1 MNRYIIWIFT
11 GALAAMI
18 TLNPHIS
25 LTAAREA
32 LLLCGNVLIPSL
44 LPFFICA
51 NILILTG
58 AAVFFGRYLGFLM
71 RPLFRVGGAGAL
83 ALITGMISGYPSGA
97 AVTCKLYEAGAID
110 RDEAHR
116 LLAFVNN
123 SGPLFIMG
131 AVGVGIYQSPKLG
144 VILYI
149 SHIAAALFTGMVFRF
164 YGAKSLKG
172 RAPCPK
178 SAPMEHNILGRAVTD
193 SLKSVIT
200 LCGYVVFFAVLA
212 AALDRAGILFALSRI
227 FAFTSENNRTLLSKG
242 IFEIATG
249 ISAAKNA
256 DFSAVSSVLAWGG
269 ISVLFQTQSFT
280 SKSGLSLKTYFFGK
294 LLCGGFAALI
304 TKVILLIH
312 PVEVEAFSAAGI
324 TKIKMFLYY
333 LLGGMG
339 LTIGIFA
346 LFSFISLITT
356 KKSR

>member
-149 SHIAAALFTGMVFRF
+149 SHIAAALFTGMVFSLLRRKKPQRKGTLPKKCAH
-164 YGAKSLKG
+164 GAQYSGKG
-172 RAPCPK
+172 RYRLIKIRNNPVRICGVFCGACR
-178 SAPMEHNILGRAVTD
+178 SLGSGGN
-193 SLKSVIT
+193 SLRPLPHFCFYKREQQNSS
-200 LCGYVVFFAVLA
+200 FK
-212 AALDRAGILFALSRI
+212 R
-227 FAFTSENNRTLLSKG
+227 
-242 IFEIATG
+242 
-249 ISAAKNA
+249 
-256 DFSAVSSVLAWGG
+256 DF
-269 ISVLFQTQSFT
+269 
-280 SKSGLSLKTYFFGK
+280 
-294 LLCGGFAALI
+294 
-304 TKVILLIH
+304 
-312 PVEVEAFSAAGI
+312 
-324 TKIKMFLYY
+324 
-333 LLGGMG
+333 
-339 LTIGIFA
+339 
-346 LFSFISLITT
+346 
-356 KKSR
+356 